1 MSNRIVTGEVRLSY
15 ANIWE
20 PKSIQGSDPKYSCSL
35 LIPKSDIKTVNAI
48 QDAVKRTLAES
59 AGKFGGKVPPLGS
72 LKLPLRDGDAEKD
85 TEAHPEYAGMCFLNA
100 NNKTAPQIVE
110 RNATG
115 GIQQI
120 LDPNEVY
127 SGCYAQVSIEFF
139 AFNSNGNKGVGV
151 ALGNILKT
159 RDGDALGGVE
169 ISAEADFGCL
179 PDVGR
184 GGFGQSADDDLLG

>member
-35 LIPKSDIKTVNAI
+35 LIPKSDTKTVDAIQNAI
-48 QDAVKRTLAES
+48 KNTLAES

-85 TEAHPEYAGMCFLNA
+85 TDTNPEYAGMFFLNA

-110 RNATG
+110 RSATG
-115 GIQQI
+115 GIQPI
-120 LDPNEVY
+120 LDQNEVY

-159 RDGDALGGVE
+159 RDGESLGGGA
-169 ISAEADFGCL
+169 ISAEADFGGL
-179 PDVGR
+179 ADVGR
-184 GGFGQSADDDLLG
+184 GGFGQTDDDLLG

>member
-35 LIPKSDIKTVNAI
+35 LIPKTDTKTVTAI
-48 QDAVKRTLAES
+48 EQAIKNTLAES

-85 TEAHPEYAGMCFLNA
+85 TETNPEYAGMFFLNA

-110 RNATG
+110 RSATG
-115 GIQQI
+115 KIQPI
-120 LDPNEVY
+120 LDQNEVY

-139 AFNSNGNKGVGV
+139 AFNTNGNKGVGV

-159 RDGDALGGVE
+159 RDGDSLGGGA
-169 ISAEADFGCL
+169 ISAEADFGAVT
-179 PDVGR
+179 DFGR
-184 GGFGQSADDDLLG
+184 GGFAQAEADDLLG

>member
-35 LIPKSDIKTVNAI
+35 LIPKTDTKTVAAI
-48 QDAVKRTLAES
+48 EQAIKNTLAES

-85 TEAHPEYAGMCFLNA
+85 TETNPEYAGCYFVNA

-110 RNATG
+110 RSATG
-115 GIQQI
+115 QIQPI
-120 LDPNEVY
+120 LDQNEVY

-139 AFNSNGNKGVGV
+139 AFNTNGNKGVGV

-159 RDGDALGGVE
+159 RDGESLGGGA
-169 ISAEADFGCL
+169 ISAEADFGAVT
-179 PDVGR
+179 DFGR
-184 GGFGQSADDDLLG
+184 GGFAQAEEDDLLG

>member
-35 LIPKSDIKTVNAI
+35 LIPKTDTKTVAAI
-48 QDAVKRTLAES
+48 EQAVKNTLAES

-85 TEAHPEYAGMCFLNA
+85 TETNPEYAGMFFVNA
-100 NNKTAPQIVE
+100 NNKAAPQIVE
-110 RNATG
+110 RSATG
-115 GIQQI
+115 QIQPI
-120 LDPNEVY
+120 LDQNEVY

-139 AFNSNGNKGVGV
+139 AFNTNGNKGVGV

-159 RDGDALGGVE
+159 RDGDALGGGA
-169 ISAEADFGCL
+169 ISAEADFGAVT
-179 PDVGR
+179 DFGR
-184 GGFGQSADDDLLG
+184 GGFARAEEDDLLG

>member
-35 LIPKSDIKTVNAI
+35 LIPKNDTKTVDAIQNAI
-48 QDAVKRTLAES
+48 KNTLAEL

-85 TEAHPEYAGMCFLNA
+85 TDTNPEYAGMLFLNA

-110 RNATG
+110 RSATG
-115 GIQQI
+115 GIQPI
-120 LDPNEVY
+120 LDQNEVY

-159 RDGDALGGVE
+159 RDGESLGGGA
-169 ISAEADFGCL
+169 ISAEADFGGL
-179 PDVGR
+179 ADAGR
-184 GGFGQSADDDLLG
+184 GGFGQTDDDLLG

>member
-35 LIPKSDIKTVNAI
+35 LIPKSDAQTVQAI
-48 QDAVKRTLAES
+48 NDAIRNTLAES

-85 TEAHPEYAGMCFLNA
+85 TEANPEYAGMYFLNA

-110 RNATG
+110 RSATG
-115 GIQQI
+115 QIQPI
-120 LDPNEVY
+120 LDQNEVY
-127 SGCYAQVSIEFF
+127 SGCYAQVSLDFF

-151 ALGNILKT
+151 GLGNILKT
-159 RDGDALGGVE
+159 RDGDSLGGGAV
-169 ISAEADFGCL
+169 SAEDDFGSL
-179 PDVGR
+179 TDFGT
-184 GGFGQSADDDLLG
+184 GGFGDADLLG

>member
-35 LIPKSDIKTVNAI
+35 LIPKSDAKTVQAI
-48 QDAVKRTLAES
+48 QDSIKKTLAES
-59 AGKFGGKVPPLGS
+59 AGKFGGKVPPMGS

-85 TEAHPEYAGMCFLNA
+85 TDTNPEYAGCFFLNA

-120 LDPNEVY
+120 LDQNEVY
-127 SGCYAQVSIEFF
+127 SGCYAQVSIDFF

-159 RDGDALGGVE
+159 RDGDSLGGGA
-169 ISAEADFGCL
+169 ISAEADFGGL
-179 PDVGR
+179 TDVGT
-184 GGFGQSADDDLLG
+184 GGFGQSADDALLG

>member
-35 LIPKSDIKTVNAI
+35 LIPKTDTKTVAAI
-48 QDAVKRTLAES
+48 EQAIKNTLAES

-85 TEAHPEYAGMCFLNA
+85 TETNPEYAGMFFVNA
-100 NNKTAPQIVE
+100 NNKAAPQIVE
-110 RNATG
+110 RSATG
-115 GIQQI
+115 QIQPI
-120 LDPNEVY
+120 LDQNEVY

-139 AFNSNGNKGVGV
+139 AFNTNGNKGVGV

-159 RDGDALGGVE
+159 RDGDALGGGA
-169 ISAEADFGCL
+169 ISAEADFGAVT
-179 PDVGR
+179 DFGR
-184 GGFGQSADDDLLG
+184 GGFAQAEEDDLLG